1 MSQTGP
7 ASIKLRSSAGRWV
20 LIAAVL
26 GSGIVF
32 LDSTVVNVALP
43 QIGRELPVS
52 FMEVLEAQAYIYYAY
67 LLTLSA
73 LLILAGA
80 LADHFGRKKLFIVGL
95 VGFGVTSALC
105 GVAPSME
112 LLVLFRILQGAAG
125 AILIPGSLAVLTST
139 FEGEDQ
145 GRAFGLWAG
154 GSAATTILGPAL
166 GGALVSYSW
175 RAAFLINI
183 PMIVIAL
190 LAARHMPESRDEE
203 AHGEFDWWGSAIV
216 ALAVGGLTFGAI
228 RGQSTEWQS
237 PVAFISLGLGLLA
250 TIVLPMYMARRKDP
264 LIPLD
269 LFRSRNF
276 SVTNISTL
284 VIYGALYVV
293 FQYLALFAIGTMGYS
308 ELGFGLAGIPGSL
321 FLVFLSSKMGALA
334 VRHGPRWYMTIGPAI
349 MGIGLLWYMRLP
361 ADSEPWVAR
370 FSDPS
375 TYVPPAD
382 YFVDFLPS
390 HIVFGIGLA
399 IMVAPLTTAL
409 MRSVPAH
416 NSGLGSAINNSISRV
431 GPQLF
436 GAVVFIAI
444 SASFYSNFDVA
455 WRDEVGRDTNV
466 GINVREEISPLNRPD
481 PELGESVERAAAE
494 ASTQA
499 FQLAALVSALL
510 CLAGAA
516 VNGFGIRNEQLHS
529 DESPSGAESA
539 TQPG

>member
-1 MSQTGP
+1 MPDTDTG
-7 ASIKLRSSAGRWV
+7 SIRLRSAPGRWV

-43 QIGRELPVS
+43 QIGRELPVT
-52 FMEVLEAQAYIYYAY
+52 FMAVLEAQAYVYYAY

-80 LADHFGRKKLFIVGL
+80 LADHFGRKRLFIIGL
-95 VGFGVTSALC
+95 AGFGVTSVLC
-105 GVAPSME
+105 GIAPSME

-125 AILIPGSLAVLTST
+125 AILVPGSLAVLTST

-166 GGALVSYSW
+166 GGALVAYTW
-175 RAAFLINI
+175 RAAFLINVPLI
-183 PMIVIAL
+183 IIAL
-190 LAARHMPESRDEE
+190 IAARHMPESRDEE
-203 AHGEFDWWGSAIV
+203 AHGAFDWVGSSIV
-216 ALAVGGLTFGAI
+216 AFAVGGLTFGAI
-228 RGQSTEWQS
+228 RGQSTEWED
-237 PVAFISLGLGLLA
+237 PVAFVALA
-250 TIVLPMYMARRKDP
+250 VGAIMTVVLPFYMSRKKDP
-264 LIPLD
+264 LIPLE

-293 FQYLALFAIGTMGYS
+293 FQYFALFAIGTMGYS

-334 VRHGPRWYMTIGPAI
+334 VRHGPRWFMTIGPMI
-349 MGIGLLWYMRLP
+349 MGLGLLWYLRLP

-370 FSDPS
+370 FGEPS
-375 TYVPPAD
+375 TFLPPAD
-382 YFVDFLPS
+382 YFVDILPALV
-390 HIVFGIGLA
+390 VFGIGLA
-399 IMVAPLTTAL
+399 VMVAPLTTAL
-409 MRSVPAH
+409 MRSIPAH

-444 SASFYSNFDVA
+444 SASFFSNLESAAAPRALEGV
-455 WRDEVGRDTNV
+455 
-466 GINVREEISPLNRPD
+466 NVREQISPLNRPD
-481 PELGESVERAAAE
+481 PELGGDVADAAAD

-499 FQLAALVSALL
+499 FQLAALVSATL
-510 CLAGAA
+510 CFAGAA
-516 VNGFGIRNEQLHS
+516 VNGWGIRNEQLHL
-529 DESPSGAESA
+529 DEQPEIAEAA
-539 TQPG
+539 TQPA